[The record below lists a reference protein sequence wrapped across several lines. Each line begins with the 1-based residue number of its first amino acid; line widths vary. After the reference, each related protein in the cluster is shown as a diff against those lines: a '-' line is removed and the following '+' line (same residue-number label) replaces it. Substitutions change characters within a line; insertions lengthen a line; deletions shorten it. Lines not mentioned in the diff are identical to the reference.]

1 MWENLH
7 KSNNYINNDS
17 LQFFSNN
24 YEGPDESEDE
34 SKKDFAAAIRANH
47 PISQQ
52 YGLFYF
58 EINIVN
64 KRENGYVTT

>member
-1 MWENLH
+1 MILF
-7 KSNNYINNDS
+7 K
-17 LQFFSNN
+17 
-24 YEGPDESEDE
+24 YEGPDKTEDESEDE

-58 EINIVN
+58 EINIVD
-64 KRENGYVTT
+64 KRENGYVMT